1 MPVWRAMPIRP
12 YLDGHPF
19 DPETVRILDLAFE
32 LTGAA
37 LKIEDG
43 NEQAKEVLAEKLIE
57 LAEQG
62 ERDPEQLCEGVL
74 RWVRD
79 GWAKGPGKNQNGVRS
94 PRSR

>member
-1 MPVWRAMPIRP
+1 MPIRP

-19 DPETVRILDLAFE
+19 DPETVRLLGLAFD
-32 LTGAA
+32 LTRAA

-57 LAEQG
+57 LAQQG
-62 ERDPEQLCEGVL
+62 ERDPEQLCEWVL
-74 RWVRD
+74 KWVRG
-79 GWAKGPGKNQNGVRS
+79 GWAKGPGKNQNGARS

>member
-1 MPVWRAMPIRP
+1 MPIRP

-19 DPETVRILDLAFE
+19 DPETVRLLGLAFE
-32 LTGAA
+32 LTRAA

-57 LAEQG
+57 LAQQG
-62 ERDPEQLCEGVL
+62 ERDHEQLCERVL
-74 RWVRD
+74 KWVRG
-79 GWAKGPGKNQNGVRS
+79 GWVKGPGKNQNGART